1 MSNESEINREV
12 PSSVNDGQYRL
23 LVEAVTDYAIYML
36 DPNGIVVSW
45 NAGAERFKGYA
56 SSEVVGRHFSIFYTP
71 QDQANGEPRR
81 ALDTALSEG
90 RFESEGWRIRKDG
103 SRFWASVI
111 VEPIRKDGQILGFA
125 KVTRDISERKEAE
138 RALVQANAALLQAQK
153 VEAVGQM
160 TAGLAHDF
168 SHLLGLVLVSLE
180 LLRKRLPSD
189 PKTIRLLENAVQGAH
204 RGTALTQRLL
214 AFARRQELAPEAVD
228 LPTLVRGM
236 TMLMEPALGARVTV
250 TVHLPT
256 ELNAVLVDPNQ
267 LEMAILNLAVNARDA
282 MADGGTIVIDVRE
295 ARLVIGQ
302 VPGLAAGAYG
312 CLSVTDSGV
321 GMDEATLSRAMEPF
335 YTTKG
340 PGQGTG
346 LGLSVVHGIAIQA
359 NGRLILKSEV
369 GRGTTAEL
377 WLPLTETGVAT
388 TGAAEPAPGVLA
400 VDEDALVP
408 LNTVMLL

>member
-1 MSNESEINREV
+1 
-12 PSSVNDGQYRL
+12 
-23 LVEAVTDYAIYML
+23 
-36 DPNGIVVSW
+36 
-45 NAGAERFKGYA
+45 
-56 SSEVVGRHFSIFYTP
+56 
-71 QDQANGEPRR
+71 
-81 ALDTALSEG
+81 
-90 RFESEGWRIRKDG
+90 
-103 SRFWASVI
+103 
-111 VEPIRKDGQILGFA
+111 
-125 KVTRDISERKEAE
+125 
-138 RALVQANAALLQAQK
+138 
-153 VEAVGQM
+153 
-160 TAGLAHDF
+160 
-168 SHLLGLVLVSLE
+168 
-180 LLRKRLPSD
+180 
-189 PKTIRLLENAVQGAH
+189 
-204 RGTALTQRLL
+204 
-214 AFARRQELAPEAVD
+214 
-228 LPTLVRGM
+228 M

-256 ELNAVLVDPNQ
+256 ELNAVFVDPNQ

-369 GRGTTAEL
+369 GMGTTAEL